1 MKKEAKGPVEGES
14 SLVKEEQA
22 VSIREYREFYRRSI
36 DNPEEFWAE
45 QARAI
50 DWHRDWEKVLD
61 FGNPPF
67 ARWFVGG
74 ETNLCYNAVDRHL
87 EERGDQ
93 NALIYV
99 STEMD
104 ERREYTY
111 RDLYAEVN
119 AFAAA
124 LKELGVGRGDR
135 VVIYMPMAVE
145 AIFAMLACVR
155 LGAIH
160 SVVFGGFAA
169 ANLAVRIDDARPKVM
184 VTANAGMRGGNVI
197 PYKPLVDEALE
208 TAEFPPEHVVICRRE
223 IDAEMPAASG
233 RGIDYAELR
242 QRHAGAEVPVEW
254 VESSEPSYILYTSGT
269 TGTPKGVQRD
279 TGGHAV
285 ALTASMKH
293 VFASE
298 PGETM
303 FTASDIGW
311 VVGHSYIVYAPLM
324 YGMTS
329 IVYEGLPIR
338 PDPGIWWE
346 IVERYGVA
354 TMFTAPTAIRA
365 LRKQDPE
372 YMRKHD
378 TSTLRNLFLAGEP
391 LDEPTSRWVSEN
403 LGVTVRDNYWQTETG
418 WPILSSSLPGLDPS
432 TIKVGSAGFPCY
444 GYDIRLAHEA
454 SGEEV
459 GTDERGVL
467 AIATPLPPGCMST
480 VWGDDERFVE
490 TYFSDFPE
498 QQLYSTFDW
507 ATKDDEGYYFIMGR
521 SDDVINIAGHRL
533 GTREIEE
540 AISDHD
546 EVAEAAAVGVADEDK
561 GQVVLAYVVPKD
573 GGKVESEE
581 GRSEL
586 EQSIKEIVANKIGAI
601 ARPSGIYFVDALP
614 KTRSGKMLRRGIQAI
629 AESRDPGDLSTIENP
644 AAMESVRAAVPGNG

>member
-1 MKKEAKGPVEGES
+1 
-14 SLVKEEQA
+14 
-22 VSIREYREFYRRSI
+22 VSIQEYREFYRHSI
-36 DNPEEFWAE
+36 DNPEEFWTE

-50 DWHRDWEKVLD
+50 DWYKDWEKVCD

-67 ARWFVGG
+67 VRWFVGG

-99 STEMD
+99 STETD

-119 AFAAA
+119 TFAAV

-135 VVIYMPMAVE
+135 VIIYMPMVPE
-145 AIFAMLACVR
+145 AIFAMLACAR

-169 ANLAVRIDDARPKVM
+169 ANLAVRIDDAKPKIM
-184 VTANAGMRGGNVI
+184 VTANAGIRGGNVI
-197 PYKPLVDEALE
+197 PYKPLVDEAVDA
-208 TAEFPPEHVVICRRE
+208 AEFPPEHVVICRRE
-223 IDAEMPAASG
+223 IEAEMPTASG

-242 QRHAGAEVPVEW
+242 ERHAGAEVPVEW
-254 VESSEPSYILYTSGT
+254 MESSEPSYILYTSGT

-285 ALTASMKH
+285 ALVSSMKH
-293 VFASE
+293 IFASE

-329 IVYEGLPIR
+329 MVYEGLPIR

-346 IVERYGVA
+346 LVEQYGVN

-365 LRKQDPE
+365 LRKQDPK
-372 YMRKHD
+372 YMQKHD

-391 LDEPTSRWVSEN
+391 LDEPTSRWTSEN

-418 WPILSSSLPGLDPS
+418 WPILSSYMPGLDPS
-432 TIKVGSAGFPCY
+432 TIKVGAAGLPCY
-444 GYDIRLAHEA
+444 GYDIRLVHEA

-459 GTDERGVL
+459 GSDERGIL
-467 AIATPLPPGCMST
+467 TIKPPLPPGCMST
-480 VWGDDERFVE
+480 IWGDDERFVE

-561 GQVVLAYVVPKD
+561 GQAVLAYVVPKD
-573 GGKVESEE
+573 SGKVESEE

-601 ARPSGIYFVDALP
+601 ARPSGVYFVDALP

-644 AAMESVRAAVPGNG
+644 AAMESVRAAAPGNE